1 MSLLQV
7 PFFDGGVSNYEA
19 FQSRVPI
26 FDKIMDALRDD
37 NINCI
42 GVVGIGGVGKTTLVK
57 QVAHQAMQEKLF
69 TTQVYIDLSS
79 MTGHSDELGETVISE
94 IQKKIVDMLGWKSKD
109 YHKAVELKKRLKRE
123 KILIILDNIWKEID
137 DLEEIGIPSC
147 KDDDDDE
154 NECKIVLTCRVGYGE
169 QLCKDMGAQICFP
182 VDTLRPEEAWT
193 LFQKTALGAYSM
205 VEKIPEVR
213 SIARQVVEECE
224 GLPISLVTNAKALKD
239 ETQLAIWKN
248 ALEEIR
254 SCAVGKKVYLGCLGK
269 GDHFKSLLLLCGM
282 LNNGDISIDHL
293 LQYAIGLDL
302 FDCIEKLEQARER
315 LLEFVEILKD
325 DHCPEDRHNFVRMH
339 HVVYDVVSEIAS
351 KDRHAFVFKEDV
363 VGLEEWLESDESK
376 SCTFI
381 SLHGKAINGQLPQ
394 ALVCPELQ
402 FFLLRGNPSLNM
414 PNTFFQGMKKLQV
427 LDLSRMRFEELPS
440 SLYSLSN
447 LRTLCLNQCNRL
459 VNIARIGKLTK
470 LEVLNLVNTAI
481 QQLPD
486 DMSQLTNLRLLDLS
500 DSEELEV
507 IPLNVLSS
515 LSKLESLF
523 MINMFPKWAEKG
535 EHQSNAYLSQLKYL
549 SSLTTLHIRIPDVKL
564 LPEDIQFE
572 NLTRYAIHIGG
583 CWQELRRTDKTL
595 KLKKVNISLYLG
607 DEIRKLLERSE
618 ELEFEELSGTK
629 HVLQYPSNGES
640 FLELKHLK
648 VIKSPEIQYIIYSID
663 QQTFLQHSAPFP
675 LLESLVLMELKNLQ
689 EVWHERSIPRGSF
702 GNLKTL
708 EVSSCHKLRYLFSL
722 STARGLSQL
731 ENMKIKRCNAMEQ
744 IISYEKESGDEYC
757 GTNLELFPNLRTLK
771 LKYLWKLINFIPELD
786 TNARPKDSFVN
797 HKVC

>member
-7 PFFDGGVSNYEA
+7 PFFDGGVRNYEA

-26 FDKIMDALRDD
+26 FNKIMDALRDD
-37 NINCI
+37 DINCI

-57 QVAHQAMQEKLF
+57 QVTHQAMQEKLF

-79 MTGHSDELGETVISE
+79 MTGHSDELGEEVISE
-94 IQKKIVDMLGWKSKD
+94 IQKKIVDMLGWESKD
-109 YHKAVELKKRLKRE
+109 YHKAVELKYRLKRE
-123 KILIILDNIWKEID
+123 KILIILDDIWKEIH

-154 NECKIVLTCRVGYGE
+154 NECKIVLTCRDGDGE

-193 LFQKTALGAYSM
+193 LFQKTALGAYSV

-239 ETQLAIWKN
+239 ETQLAVWKN

-254 SCAVGKKVYLGCLGK
+254 SCAVGKKVYSGCLGK

-293 LQYAIGLDL
+293 LRYAIGLDL
-302 FDCIEKLEQARER
+302 FDRIEKLEQARER

-351 KDRHAFVFKEDV
+351 KDPHSFVFREDV
-363 VGLEEWLESDESK
+363 VGLEEWSESDESK

-381 SLHGKAINGQLPQ
+381 SLYCKAINDQLPQ
-394 ALVCPELQ
+394 ALVCPKLQ
-402 FFLLRGNPSLNM
+402 FFLLRGNPSLNI

-427 LDLSRMRFEELPS
+427 LDLSKMHFKELPS
-440 SLYSLSN
+440 SLYSLAN
-447 LRTLCLNQCNRL
+447 LRTLRLDRCYSL
-459 VNIARIGKLTK
+459 VNIAGIGKLTK
-470 LEVLNLVNTAI
+470 LEVLSLVNTTI
-481 QQLPD
+481 KQLPD
-486 DMSQLTNLRLLDLS
+486 DVSQLTNLRLLDLS
-500 DSEELEV
+500 DSKELEV
-507 IPLNVLSS
+507 IPHNVLSS
-515 LSKLESLF
+515 LSKLECLF
-523 MINMFPKWAEKG
+523 MINRFLEWEG
-535 EHQSNAYLSQLKYL
+535 DHQSNAYLSQLKHL
-549 SSLTTLHIRIPDVKL
+549 SCLTTLHIGIPDVKL
-564 LPEDIQFE
+564 LEDIQFE

-583 CWQELRRTDKTL
+583 CWQELRRTNKTL

-648 VIKSPEIQYIIYSID
+648 VIKSPEIQYIIDSID
-663 QQTFLQHSAPFP
+663 QHMFLQHSGPFP
-675 LLESLVLMELKNLQ
+675 LLESLVLMWLENLQ
-689 EVWHERSIPRGSF
+689 AVWHERSIPRGSF
-702 GNLKTL
+702 SNLKTL
-708 EVSSCHKLRYLFSL
+708 EVSSCDKLRYLFSL
-722 STARGLSQL
+722 SMARGLSQL
-731 ENMKIKRCNAMEQ
+731 ENMKIKQCNAMEQ
-744 IISYEKESGDEYC
+744 IISYEKESGDEYG

-771 LKYLWKLINFIPELD
+771 LKYLRELINFIPELY
-786 TNARPKDSFVN
+786 TNARPKDSTVN

>member
-37 NINCI
+37 DINCI

-57 QVAHQAMQEKLF
+57 QVTHQAMQEKLF
-69 TTQVYIDLSS
+69 TTQIYIDLSS
-79 MTGHSDELGETVISE
+79 MTGHSNELGEEVISE
-94 IQKKIVDMLGWKSKD
+94 IQKKIVDMLNWKSKD
-109 YHKAVELKKRLKRE
+109 YHKAVKLKKRLKRE
-123 KILIILDNIWKEID
+123 KILIILDDIWKEIH
-137 DLEEIGIPSC
+137 DLEEIGIPYC
-147 KDDDDDE
+147 KDDDDDK
-154 NECKIVLTCRVGYGE
+154 NECKIVLTCRDGYGE
-169 QLCKDMGAQICFP
+169 QLCKDMGAQICFL

-193 LFQKTALGAYSM
+193 LFQKTALGAYSV

-239 ETQLAIWKN
+239 ETQLDVWKN

-302 FDCIEKLEQARER
+302 FDRIEKLEQAREN

-351 KDRHAFVFKEDV
+351 KDPRSFVFREDV
-363 VGLEEWLESDESK
+363 VGLEEWSESDESK
-376 SCTFI
+376 SYTFI
-381 SLHGKAINGQLPQ
+381 SLHCKAINDQLPQ
-394 ALVCPELQ
+394 ALVCPKLQ
-402 FFLLRGNPSLNM
+402 FFLLRGNPSLNI

-427 LDLSRMRFEELPS
+427 LDLSKMHFKELPS
-440 SLYSLSN
+440 SLYSLAN
-447 LRTLCLNQCNRL
+447 LRSLRLDRCYSL
-459 VNIARIGKLTK
+459 VNIAGIGKLTK
-470 LEVLNLVNTAI
+470 LEVLSLVNTTI
-481 QQLPD
+481 KQLPD
-486 DMSQLTNLRLLDLS
+486 DVSQLTNLRLLDLS
-500 DSEELEV
+500 DSKELKV
-507 IPLNVLSS
+507 IPHNVLSS
-515 LSKLESLF
+515 LSNLECLF

-535 EHQSNAYLSQLKYL
+535 DHQSNAYLSQLKHL
-549 SSLTTLHIRIPDVKL
+549 SCLTTLHIGIPDVKL
-564 LPEDIQFE
+564 LPEIQFE
-572 NLTRYAIHIGG
+572 NLTRYDIHIGG
-583 CWQELRRTDKTL
+583 CWNELRRTGRTL

-607 DEIRKLLERSE
+607 DEIHKLFERSE
-618 ELEFEELSGTK
+618 ELELEELSGTK
-629 HVLQYPSNGES
+629 YVLQYPSDGES

-648 VIKSPEIQYIIYSID
+648 VIRSPEIQYIIDSID
-663 QQTFLQHSAPFP
+663 QHTFLQHSAPFP
-675 LLESLVLMELKNLQ
+675 LLESLVLMELENLQ
-689 EVWHERSIPRGSF
+689 QVWHERSIPRGSF

-708 EVSSCHKLRYLFSL
+708 EVFSCQKLRYLFSL

-731 ENMKIKRCNAMEQ
+731 DNMKIKYCNAMEQ
-744 IISYEKESGDEYC
+744 IISYEKESGDEY
-757 GTNLELFPNLRTLK
+757 GETNLELFPNLRTLD
-771 LKYLWKLINFIPELD
+771 LICLPKLINFIPELD
-786 TNARPKDSFVN
+786 TKARPKDSSVN